1 MDSKENVIHWFEEV
15 NFCKSFSDEEKKMM
29 NDKLRKYHKMNENEF
44 LNEENITITK
54 HAEKLTLLLRMFGI
68 K

>member
-1 MDSKENVIHWFEEV
+1 MTPKENVIHWFEEV

-29 NDKLRKYHKMNENEF
+29 NDKLRKYHGMNENEF
-44 LNEENITITK
+44 LNEENKAITK
-54 HAEKLTLLLRMFGI
+54 HTEKLTLLLQIFGI